1 MALNYNVSNDLVDL
15 IQSTFE
21 GGIGLFLDIG
31 YRINLIPIHDKI
43 EIYLYVPPNGRDTKI
58 LHNIKEYG
66 RKNKIPVHL
75 VESLNFNGLQIKDL
89 TDENLAPL
97 ALAAMSLGM
106 GVKILVDFMDVCCI
120 FNIQSGVSKDILEEY
135 KRQLET
141 VPYLRRAVILCDETV
156 LRIEKKGS
164 HLDNNKEQA
173 PKQVT
178 QTAIKRNKPIGD
190 EDLVDLKIA
199 LETAGDEDVNEF
211 LKRI

>member
-1 MALNYNVSNDLVDL
+1 MLNYNVSNEIANL

-21 GGIGLFLDIG
+21 GGMYLFLEMG

-43 EIYLYVPPNGRDTKI
+43 EIYLYVPPSGRDTKI
-58 LHNIKEYG
+58 LHSIREYG
-66 RKNKIPVHL
+66 RKNKMQVHL
-75 VESLNFNGLQIKDL
+75 VESLNFNGIQIKDL
-89 TDENLAPL
+89 TEEYLMPL

-106 GVKILVDFMDVCCI
+106 GVKILAVFMDVCCVL
-120 FNIQSGVSKDILEEY
+120 NVQSGVSKDILEEY
-135 KRQLET
+135 KKQLET
-141 VPYLRRAVILCDETV
+141 VPYLRRAVIICDETV

-190 EDLVDLKIA
+190 EDITNLKIA
-199 LETAGDEDVNEF
+199 LETAGDMDVNEF